1 MKLLIAE
8 DNISLMATL
17 KRVLNTE
24 GYICEYC
31 DDAYEALHLLDTQTF
46 DAVILDINLGES
58 SGYTVIQKLRE
69 EKNNIPIVVI
79 SALSE
84 IDQRIKGLELGADD
98 YLTKAFDN
106 LELLARLK
114 ALLRRSSS
122 IKENKINYKDLCI
135 DLATCM
141 ATRNQIDI
149 PLRKKEFLL
158 LEYLILNKGIILSR
172 FQLLDRVWG
181 SDSDID
187 SNKVDA
193 QIKNLRKKIDLPF
206 NEGYIKTVRGLGYV
220 LR

>member
-1 MKLLIAE
+1 MKLLIVE
-8 DNISLMATL
+8 DNIVLITTL
-17 KRVLNTE
+17 NVFLSKE
-24 GYICEYC
+24 GYVCEYC
-31 DDAYEALHLLDTQTF
+31 DDAYDALHLLDSQTF

-58 SGYTVIQKLRE
+58 SGYTVIKKLRE
-69 EKNNIPIVVI
+69 DKKNMPIVVI

-98 YLTKAFDN
+98 YLTKPFDN

-114 ALLRRSSS
+114 ALLRRASS
-122 IKENKINYKDLCI
+122 IKENKINYKELSVDL
-135 DLATCM
+135 DTCM

-158 LEYLILNKGIILSR
+158 LEYLLLNKGIILSR

-193 QIKNLRKKIDLPF
+193 QIKNLRKKIDFPF
-206 NEGYIKTVRGLGYV
+206 DEGYIKTVRGLGYV